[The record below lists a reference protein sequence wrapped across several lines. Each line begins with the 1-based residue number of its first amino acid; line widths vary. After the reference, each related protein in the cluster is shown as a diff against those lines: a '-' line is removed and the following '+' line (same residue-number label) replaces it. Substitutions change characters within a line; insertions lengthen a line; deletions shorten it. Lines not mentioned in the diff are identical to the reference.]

1 MTSYVMLGEEQC
13 VFRRV
18 SMKLSFA
25 QTYKVAFLFG
35 ILLVVLSA
43 CGGTSSNNA
52 KSKTSAGTSGNASSG
67 GGNAAIATT
76 PQVQAGPRPCPA
88 LVSDPSYWN
97 PIVITQRGVNAV
109 TSVVCGNLTGSN
121 TIQAVVTSQFEG
133 TGQVADIYVFDN
145 ITSPSP
151 ARLFF
156 LQGLYKG
163 SAKISTYGTL
173 MTAEADQGSSVN
185 QNAANGNYQQD
196 LFREF
201 AWSDGAGTFVPVS
214 FPGIFPDLTRYQAE
228 SDQQQI
234 GQASNA
240 WKLNAADVAS
250 KLASQLLNWTNIASS
265 TITSGG
271 GQHDSNAV
279 VTVKNT
285 SGGSIQVTL
294 GRLEGNTNTGIWEAT
309 AVTTPN
315 LTITTPQNRDLL
327 HSPFTIIGTGNAA
340 GGKVGTITVL
350 DHLYNNIT
358 KGTVNATGASASG
371 NTSFSTSVSYSVSF
385 KTGTQ
390 EGLVILD
397 TGSGA
402 IILKELLD

>member
-1 MTSYVMLGEEQC
+1 
-13 VFRRV
+13 
-18 SMKLSFA
+18 MKLFFA
-25 QTYKVAFLFG
+25 QTYRGAFLLC
-35 ILLVVLSA
+35 ILLIVLSA
-43 CGGTSSNNA
+43 CGGTSSNNG

-109 TSVVCGNLTGSN
+109 TSVVCGNMTGSN

-133 TGQVADIYVFDN
+133 SGQVADIYVFDN

-151 ARLFF
+151 TRLFF

-173 MTAEADQGSSVN
+173 LTAEVDQGSSVN
-185 QNAANGNYQQD
+185 NQAQSNANYQQD

-228 SDQQQI
+228 SDQQQV

-240 WKLNAADVAS
+240 WKLNASNVAS

-265 TITSGG
+265 MLTSGG
-271 GQHDSNAV
+271 SQHDSNAV
-279 VTVKNT
+279 VTVKNA

-309 AVTTPN
+309 AVTTAN
-315 LTITTPQNRDLL
+315 LSITTPQNRDVL
-327 HSPFTIIGTGNAA
+327 HSPFTITGTGNAA

-350 DHLYNNIT
+350 DHLYNNVT
-358 KGTVNATGASASG
+358 KGTVNATGGSG

-390 EGLVILD
+390 EGLIILD